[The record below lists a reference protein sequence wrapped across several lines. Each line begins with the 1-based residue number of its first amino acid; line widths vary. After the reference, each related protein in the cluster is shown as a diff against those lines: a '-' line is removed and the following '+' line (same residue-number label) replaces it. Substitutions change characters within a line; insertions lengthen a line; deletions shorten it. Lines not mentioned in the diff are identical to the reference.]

1 MLPADWHRR
10 YDGLIER
17 ERLLKPLT
25 TWRIGGPA
33 EFYFEP
39 GSAEAVADT
48 VAVLTRIGMPY
59 RILGG
64 GSNLLVADRGV
75 RGAVISLNRLNCI
88 VRDGDGLLVEAGAFL
103 HGVVRYAAAEGLS
116 GAEPLAGIPGRVGGA
131 VFGNAGGKHG
141 DIGQLVTHLD
151 LVGPDGFESIR
162 PGPGFFRYRA
172 SDVGERTV
180 LRARLALEPAARHD
194 VRRRN
199 LEIVKERRSSQPGW
213 VGNAGCVF
221 RNPER
226 GSAGRLIDASG
237 CKGLREGAVYVSP
250 THANFMENDGA
261 GTESDVRRLIDRV
274 RARVD
279 RAFDVELEMEVRQ
292 WH

>member
-1 MLPADWHRR
+1 MLPADWLRR
-10 YDGLIER
+10 YDGLIAR
-17 ERLLKPLT
+17 ERPLAPLT

-39 GSAEAVADT
+39 ETADDVAET
-48 VAVLTRIGMPY
+48 IEVLRRSGMPY

-64 GSNLLVADRGV
+64 GSNLLIADRGV
-75 RGAVISLNRLNCI
+75 RGAVISLNRLNAI
-88 VRDGDGLLVEAGAFL
+88 RRDGDGLLVDAGAYL
-103 HGVVRYAAAEGLS
+103 HGLVRYAAAEGLS

-131 VFGNAGGKHG
+131 VFGNAGGRYG
-141 DIGQLVTHLD
+141 DIGSLVTRLD
-151 LVGPDGFESIR
+151 LVGPEGPESIE
-162 PGPGFFRYRA
+162 PGPGFFRYRG
-172 SDVGERTV
+172 SDVGSRTV
-180 LRARLALEPAARHD
+180 LRARLALERAERHD

-199 LEIVKERRSSQPGW
+199 LEIVKERRTSQPGW

-221 RNPER
+221 RNPKE

-237 CKGLREGAVYVSP
+237 CKGLREGSVFVSN
-250 THANFMENDGA
+250 THANFIENDGN

-274 RARVD
+274 RACVD
-279 RAFDVELEMEVRQ
+279 KAFDVELEMEVRQ